1 MLIVSTHE
9 NSTFRT
15 EELEGIYRII
25 DDKTHKLTKDI
36 NLQFKSGNT
45 IIMKCKTLKE
55 CKELFDNITNAMKQD
70 YNNLI
75 K

>member
-1 MLIVSTHE
+1 MLIISTHG
-9 NSTFRT
+9 NSTFRS

-25 DDKTHKLTKDI
+25 DDKTHKPTKNI

-45 IIMKCKTLKE
+45 IIMKYKTLKE
-55 CKELFDNITNAMKQD
+55 CKELFDNITKAMKQD

>member
-1 MLIVSTHE
+1 MLIISTHG

-15 EELEGIYRII
+15 EELEDIFRVI
-25 DDKTHKLTKDI
+25 DDKTHKPTKSI
-36 NLQFKSGNT
+36 RLHFKSGNN
-45 IIMKCKTLKE
+45 IFMHCKTLKE
-55 CKELFDNITNAMKQD
+55 TKEFFDNITNAMLQD